1 MLGWPGVSP
10 GGACH
15 ASRCRCFVDVC
26 STGFA
31 AVEAELSIQVATLEL
46 EVADAVGR
54 RAATKAS
61 RPPSRLTGSLRL
73 RLAPP
78 IADSSAVHGMT
89 FDLVLRQ
96 DALFLLCDIAA

>member
-1 MLGWPGVSP
+1 
-10 GGACH
+10 
-15 ASRCRCFVDVC
+15 
-26 STGFA
+26 
-31 AVEAELSIQVATLEL
+31 
-46 EVADAVGR
+46 
-54 RAATKAS
+54 
-61 RPPSRLTGSLRL
+61 LRL